1 MLVYGTHVLLEVL
14 YPAFVWSEHIRVWA
28 SEMTVAQASP
38 QSWAVKVLPDPVVK
52 FHVGCGVN
60 NLGSAVCVV

>member
-1 MLVYGTHVLLEVL
+1 MLVYGKHVLLEVL

-38 QSWAVKVLPDPVVK
+38 QSGAVGVLSDCVVK

-60 NLGSAVCVV
+60 NSGSAICVV